1 MQCYCPN
8 HRRRFCQNNVH
19 LFPREH
25 LPSRTAHWTLIMETW
40 TDGTLD
46 AGVTAVWKLEADGTL
61 YSSLETKTKHK
72 SPYKSLA
79 NLAIQQQAILYSQ
92 FSLDDERSKSATLSI

>member
-1 MQCYCPN
+1 
-8 HRRRFCQNNVH
+8 
-19 LFPREH
+19 
-25 LPSRTAHWTLIMETW
+25 METG

-61 YSSLETKTKHK
+61 YSSLKTKTKHK

-92 FSLDDERSKSATLSI
+92 FSLDDERSKSVTLSI